1 MDIVQ
6 PKSRPESR
14 WRPTPLTAVSM
25 LLHAAA
31 PATVLILPD
40 TWPFAVGA
48 IAGNHLLLGFA
59 GLRPR
64 SSLLGPNWTRLP
76 ASSEARG
83 EVALTID
90 DGPDPLVTPQVLDI
104 LDLHDAKASFF
115 CVGDEALRYPDLC
128 REIVRRGHAVENHS
142 QSHSRHFAAFGPR
155 RTAVDV
161 DRGQQTLRAITG
173 ETPRFFRPTAGLRSV
188 FLDPVLA
195 RRGLRLA
202 SWTRRGFDTRECRAD
217 LVLRRL
223 ARNLH
228 GGDIL
233 LLHDG
238 NSARTAAGVPVILE
252 VLPRLLDTI
261 RDAGLHPVT
270 LRSTIP

>member
-217 LVLRRL
+217 LVLCRL

-252 VLPRLLDTI
+252 VLPRLLDII